1 MNINET
7 GVSVILI
14 GISVFIFGFLLL
26 LDKALMICGNILIFA
41 GIGILV
47 KSNLFN
53 MFHYDKL
60 QGTFVFTLGFLF
72 LVYGFIVLGFIME
85 LIGLFI
91 LLKESIPSFRTILRG
106 LLFGR
111 VLKKRR

>member
-1 MNINET
+1 MNIRET
-7 GVSVILI
+7 GVIVILI

-26 LDKALMICGNILIFA
+26 LDKALMICGNIFIFA
-41 GIGILV
+41 GIGILAR
-47 KSNLFN
+47 SNLFN
-53 MFHYDKL
+53 MLHYDKL

-72 LVYGFIVLGFIME
+72 LIYGFIVLGFLME

-91 LLKESIPSFRTILRG
+91 LLKDSIPSFRTILRG